1 MRVAEV
7 GNVGGQHGVG
17 GVFGERLAVVGAVGH
32 ALRLRLSGRGV
43 VSQDS
48 AGAEARRVV
57 LIDHS
62 AAAEDG
68 AEGVGLNGL
77 TLKRPVHQVGAG
89 GVAPRHVLPRR
100 SEGVVLVIE
109 IPHAVLVEQSVGI
122 VHPAISRRVV
132 IDGAETLAVG
142 HIERIGCPHE
152 LPAGHVARGHLTG
165 RRAGPT
171 AVDIDIEKHRCLLSI
186 LERQRNIIFNFVG
199 GQTDIEFL
207 DHLVI
212 AYHTD
217 MRYILAFLNG
227 QKQELLVG

>member
-1 MRVAEV
+1 MAAVAVAEVAFEGPVPEVLRGEELHVLLLRDDENPFLLWLIPDDMRVAEV

-152 LPAGHVARGHLTG
+152 LPAGHVACGHFAGRGT
-165 RRAGPT
+165 
-171 AVDIDIEKHRCLLSI
+171 
-186 LERQRNIIFNFVG
+186 
-199 GQTDIEFL
+199 
-207 DHLVI
+207 
-212 AYHTD
+212 
-217 MRYILAFLNG
+217 
-227 QKQELLVG
+227 